1 MITQII
7 EELKKNTDDLYK
19 AILDDIEDVKKAN
32 HESLVARNNIKVEL
46 METLAKNKEELN
58 LQLANEYEDG
68 KDISVYKDAI
78 DELELDLRKLYETN
92 GKLAAIVLPVREMYK
107 DIIEE
112 ITQING
118 GQLVEIRA

>member
-68 KDISVYKDAI
+68 KDISIYKDAI